1 MVDLTTLYGDRF
13 IAYGNLDNLKDE
25 AQAEIDELEEIVAD
39 LESDEDANELELADA
54 QREVAVWKEENEKM
68 FDELCSVV
76 DELSRDDNLIADH
89 QIDAYLQDEVDQLC
103 PEVGDLPNW
112 VVVDWESTYDNL
124 KQDYSELTYGGDTYW
139 YRAS

>member
-13 IAYGNLDNLKDE
+13 IAYGDLDNLKDE

-54 QREVAVWKEENEKM
+54 QREVVVWKEENEKM

-112 VVVDWESTYDNL
+112 VVVDWESTYSNL
-124 KQDYSELTYGGDTYW
+124 KQDYSEITYGGDTYW